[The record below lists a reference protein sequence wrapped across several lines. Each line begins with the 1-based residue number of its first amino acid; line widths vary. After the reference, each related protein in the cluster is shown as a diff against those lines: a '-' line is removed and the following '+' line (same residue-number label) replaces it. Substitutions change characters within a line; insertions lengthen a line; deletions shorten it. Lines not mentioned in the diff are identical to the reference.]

1 MMTEHGDISNELRV
15 FFFEGGEK
23 TSRRP
28 AERERT
34 EGERP
39 VSGPKS
45 SDGKPCSG
53 VRGDQKVSTD
63 LPYTMRRVRMNR
75 RGEDAVWNVFSTE
88 PDKKE

>member
-1 MMTEHGDISNELRV
+1 MTEHGDISNELRV

-39 VSGPKS
+39 VPGPKN

-53 VRGDQKVSTD
+53 VRGDQQVSTD
-63 LPYTMRRVRMNR
+63 LPGACAEVHTVI
-75 RGEDAVWNVFSTE
+75 RGEDAVQNVFSAIPE
-88 PDKKE
+88 